1 MGLLSQESLTTMG
14 FAFVGRNV
22 RISDRASFYG
32 ASRISLGDD
41 VRIDDFCV
49 LSAGEGGISIGRNVH
64 VAVYSSLIGAGR
76 IEIRDF
82 ANISSRV
89 SIYSSN
95 DDYSGEWMTNP
106 TVPLEYTNVSN
117 APVLIGNHAII
128 GSGCVVLPGVTIG
141 DGAAIGSLSMVNV
154 DCEPFTVYGGVPAK
168 RIKERNRALLDV
180 ADDFLA
186 NRPCRGK
193 NVI

>member
-1 MGLLSQESLTTMG
+1 MG
-14 FAFVGRNV
+14 FASVGRNV

-49 LSAGEGGISIGRNVH
+49 LSAGEGGIAIGRNVH
-64 VAVYSSLIGAGR
+64 VAVYSCLIGAGR
-76 IEIRDF
+76 IEVCDF

-106 TVPLEYTNVSN
+106 TVPSEYTNVSH
-117 APVLIGNHAII
+117 APVVVGSHAIV

-141 DGAAIGSLSMVNV
+141 DGAAIGSLSMVRG

-180 ADDFLA
+180 ADDFLVG
-186 NRPCRGK
+186 RPCRGK